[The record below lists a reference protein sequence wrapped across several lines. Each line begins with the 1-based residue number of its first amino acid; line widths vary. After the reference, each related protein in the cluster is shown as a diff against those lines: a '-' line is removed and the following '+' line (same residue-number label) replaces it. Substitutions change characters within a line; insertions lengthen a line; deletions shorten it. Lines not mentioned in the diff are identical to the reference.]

1 MFRAAHILY
10 AQVGVYKCPNT
21 FMKIVVSRATFYDFQ
36 RVITFASDFEK
47 IRYSS
52 FRVSIFPL
60 YLFKFALP
68 FLALCTCNRFVIRYF
83 ELRKIYYLYVYVCPW
98 SARGNCIG
106 NE

>member
-1 MFRAAHILY
+1 
-10 AQVGVYKCPNT
+10 
-21 FMKIVVSRATFYDFQ
+21 MKIVVSRATFHDFQ

-68 FLALCTCNRFVIRYF
+68 FLTLCTCNRFVIIRYF
-83 ELRKIYYLYVYVCPW
+83 ELRKIYNLYVYV
-98 SARGNCIG
+98 SVVSSR
-106 NE
+106 